1 MRRLSLI
8 IPVAAL
14 AALFVSIAT
23 LTAGAKTTHGKSQA
37 SVSQGTATGVNPT
50 KAERRAAK
58 VDMAEEETLPE
69 YSQVVDS
76 THASRFDAPGWKQAV
91 RNVWAHGGRYVTA
104 GTSNSDARFKL
115 RTPTSGDYALYA
127 WWPALK
133 GNSGAARFGVETAR
147 GTKWVEVNQT
157 RDGGM
162 WVKLGTFEM
171 KAGDRYVVRVSPG
184 GGSSEVIADAV
195 ALVRGAAS
203 PPPKDLAPAEGSAG
217 SGKNV
222 YGASNNNIERRD
234 IVRYGRTHIGT
245 PYYHSPP
252 SACWAYE
259 KEDCSCF
266 TRLVYEHFGK
276 ELPDDP
282 TEQYWHKD
290 RKWISM
296 ADLQRGD
303 LVFFRENGPDNSI
316 THVAMYSGNG
326 YVLHASAYYAY
337 QQVVESKLENI
348 EGFAGAR
355 RIRQVDQP
363 VDQPIDEPIDEP
375 IGQP

>member
-1 MRRLSLI
+1 MHRLGLISSL
-8 IPVAAL
+8 VVL

-23 LTAGAKTTHGKSQA
+23 LTAGAQTADSTSQS
-37 SVSQGTATGVNPT
+37 SVSQGTVTGADPS

-58 VDMAEEETLPE
+58 IDMAEEETLPE

-76 THASRFDAPGWKQAV
+76 THPSRFDAPGWKQAG
-91 RNVWAHGGRYVTA
+91 RDVWAHGGRYVTA

-115 RTPTSGDYALYA
+115 GTPTSGDYALYA

-222 YGASNNNIERRD
+222 YGASNTTVERRD
-234 IVRYGRTHIGT
+234 IIRYGRTHIGT

-252 SACWAYE
+252 DACWAYE

-276 ELPDDP
+276 KLRDDP
-282 TEQYWHKD
+282 IKQYGQKD
-290 RKWISM
+290 RKGIPKDTPQGG
-296 ADLQRGD
+296 A
-303 LVFFRENGPDNSI
+303 LVFLKKNGPDKPI

-326 YVLHASAYYAY
+326 YVLHASSYYAY
-337 QQVVESKLENI
+337 LQVVESKLENI

-355 RIRQVDQP
+355 RIRQIE
-363 VDQPIDEPIDEP
+363 QPIEQPT
-375 IGQP
+375 GQ

>member
-1 MRRLSLI
+1 MHRLGLI
-8 IPVAAL
+8 ISVAVL
-14 AALFVSIAT
+14 AALFISVAT
-23 LTAGAKTTHGKSQA
+23 LTAGAQTTDSTSQP
-37 SVSQGTATGVNPT
+37 SVSQGTVTGANPS
-50 KAERRAAK
+50 ERRAAK
-58 VDMAEEETLPE
+58 RDIAEEETLPD

-76 THASRFDAPGWKQAV
+76 TNSRRFEAPGW
-91 RNVWAHGGRYVTA
+91 NGGGSDVWAHGGEYVSA
-104 GTSNSDARFKL
+104 GSSTSDARFKL
-115 RTPTSGDYALYA
+115 KTPTSGDYALYA
-127 WWPALK
+127 WWPVRK
-133 GNSGAARFGVETAR
+133 GNSKAARFGVETAG
-147 GTKWVEVNQT
+147 GTKWIEVNQS

-162 WVKLGTFEM
+162 WIKLGTYEM

-184 GGSSEVIADAV
+184 GTSDGVIADAV

-203 PPPKDLAPAEGSAG
+203 PPPKDLAPAEGSAD

-222 YGASNNNIERRD
+222 YGASNTTVERRD
-234 IVRYGRTHIGT
+234 IIRYGRTHIGT

-252 SACWAYE
+252 DACWAYE

-266 TRLVYEHFGK
+266 TKLVYEHFGK

-282 TEQYWHKD
+282 TEQYWDKD
-290 RKWISM
+290 RKWVSR
-296 ADLQRGD
+296 ANLQRGD

-337 QQVVESKLENI
+337 QQVVESKMEDI

-355 RIRQVDQP
+355 RVSQVD
-363 VDQPIDEPIDEP
+363 
-375 IGQP
+375 